1 MFEWL
6 PERIEQAKKVFQE
19 FSLDWTFI
27 LNPPATEA
35 EVQAC
40 EVAIGVALPPSYRK
54 FLLRCN
60 GAYLF
65 RIEQDEPPIYSWWD
79 DSGIVIQGTHTLL
92 EFTQANREGFTDEEW
107 NSLIPFCYLGSI
119 LTGDFC
125 ALDPQQLTES
135 EYAILDCD
143 YELDPARWRQA
154 KIASS
159 FAEWLARTFD
169 KVVDHKKQPEY
180 WYETESSFS
189 LAEETPSALLRQGR
203 KKANKGDYHGA
214 ITDFN
219 HLLLLAPKDSHAYY
233 ERGNVLFALKDYHG
247 AIEDYTQAIC
257 FTPQNVIF
265 YNKRG
270 LARIELKDYHEAI
283 DDFNQ
288 ALQSNRQFAEGYKN
302 RGNARSQ
309 LGDKQRAMEDYQKAA
324 KLLVQQK
331 RTTALS
337 DQLIRTI
344 VIVNDGKTIV
354 LGNFCDDQEITLVL
368 KEFLEE

>member
-1 MFEWL
+1 L
-6 PERIEQAKKVFQE
+6 V
-19 FSLDWTFI
+19 L
-27 LNPPATEA
+27 
-35 EVQAC
+35 
-40 EVAIGVALPPSYRK
+40 GVALPHSYRE
-54 FLLRCN
+54 FLLRWN

-65 RIEQDEPPIYSWWD
+65 RVAQDEPPQYGWWE
-79 DSGIVIQGTHTLL
+79 DSGLVIQGTHTLL

-154 KIASS
+154 QIASS
-159 FAEWLARTFD
+159 FAEWLARTFN
-169 KVVDHKKQPEY
+169 KVVDDKKQPEY

-189 LAEETPSALLRQGR
+189 LAEETPYVLLRQGR
-203 KKANKGDYHGA
+203 KKVDKGDPQGA
-214 ITDFN
+214 IADFN
-219 HLLLLAPKDSHAYY
+219 HVLLLTPKDSHAYY
-233 ERGNVLFALKDYHG
+233 ERGYVTFTLGDYQK

-270 LARIELKDYHEAI
+270 LARIELKDYQGVIE
-283 DDFNQ
+283 DFNQ
-288 ALQSNRQFAEGYKN
+288 ALQRNHQFAEGYNN

-309 LGDKQRAMEDYQKAA
+309 LGDRQRAMEDYQKAA
-324 KLLVQQK
+324 KLLAQQQ
-331 RTTALS
+331 RNTAQSEQLISTTA
-337 DQLIRTI
+337 
-344 VIVNDGKTIV
+344 IVNNGKTIV
-354 LGNFCDDQEITLVL
+354 LKNFCNDQEIPVVL
-368 KEFLEE
+368 QEFLEE